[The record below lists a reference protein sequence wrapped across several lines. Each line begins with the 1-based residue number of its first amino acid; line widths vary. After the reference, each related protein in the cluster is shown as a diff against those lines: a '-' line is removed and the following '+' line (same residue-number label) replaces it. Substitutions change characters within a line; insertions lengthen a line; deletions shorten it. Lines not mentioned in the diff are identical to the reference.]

1 MNSMLASDSASALLS
16 TISESPSTQYNDY
29 VYSESSNIA
38 PVTSVNWEPVEP
50 SSGTTTSTLHFP
62 LSKNGWATRAV
73 LALSLDVTGADNYHI
88 ASPIQHCIHEI
99 TLSSQGRTICTL
111 NTASIMAIASAAP
124 ADVRAAYEEGAQ
136 LISGADAVPAKSYSY
151 FLDIPMYF
159 GRYLKSS
166 LLTTFNQSMQ
176 VSVSFAS
183 YKGNKTVFSTGA
195 NVEITK
201 PKLYVQYRNLMES
214 VTQQTVS
221 ENQDSGMLTMVLP
234 TWDYEQSLQFPMAG
248 VTFIAADIGGGV
260 ALRNA
265 TPAVGGT
272 PFTVPLKST
281 SCIERMYVVCMLE
294 PSTPWD
300 TVDATQQP
308 ALDKAAALTWGKP
321 LELTGNLIFSS
332 NGTRHFD
339 IPASVLRIWGHP
351 KQGGSSGFSGS
362 QAAHTFTG
370 DYGNGLAYVYCIELC
385 PDDGQDSS
393 HISNLLSLRELSS
406 AQVSGTIAALPM
418 GGVNAAD
425 KQAAANAAVG
435 KDITVRVCHSRREL
449 ASIVSSNGAYRVALS
464 N

>member
-1 MNSMLASDSASALLS
+1 MLASDSASALLS

-38 PVTSVNWEPVEP
+38 PVTSVNWEPIEP
-50 SSGTTTSTLHFP
+50 SSGTVTSTLHFP

-73 LALSLDVTGADNYHI
+73 LALSGVLTGADNFHI

-111 NTASIMAIASAAP
+111 NTAAIMAIASAAP
-124 ADVRAAYEEGAQ
+124 SDVRAAYEEGAQ
-136 LISGADAVPAKSYSY
+136 LVSGASGVGAKTYSY
-151 FLDIPMYF
+151 FLDIPMFF
-159 GRYLKSS
+159 GRYLKTS
-166 LLTTFNQSMQ
+166 LLTTFNQTMQ
-176 VSVSFAS
+176 ISVSFAS
-183 YKGNKTVFSTGA
+183 YQGNRTVFGTGA
-195 NVEITK
+195 NFEITQ

-221 ENQDSGMLTMVLP
+221 ENQDSGLLSMILP
-234 TWDYEQSLQFPMAG
+234 TWDYESPLEFPMKG
-248 VTFIAADIGGGV
+248 VTFIAADAGAGI

-265 TPAVGGT
+265 IPDVGGT

-281 SCIERMYVVCMLE
+281 SCVERMYVVCMLE

-300 TVDATQQP
+300 NLDVTQQP
-308 ALDKAAALTWGKP
+308 ALDAGAALTWGRP
-321 LELTGNLIFSS
+321 FELTGNLVFSS

-339 IPASVLRIWGHP
+339 IPVDVLRIWGHP
-351 KQGGSSGFSGS
+351 KQGGSSGLSTS
-362 QAAHTFTG
+362 QAAHTFTAA
-370 DYGNGLAYVYCIELC
+370 YGNGLPYVYCIELC
-385 PDDGQDSS
+385 PDDGQKSD

-406 AQVSGTIAALPM
+406 AQVSGTIKALPM
-418 GGVNAAD
+418 DAGGATAD
-425 KQAAANAAVG
+425 QQAAANAAVG
-435 KDITVRVCHSRREL
+435 KNITVRVCHSRREL